1 MINDIKQDMYE
12 KKRYLDKRLFYS
24 LKKVPPFLSGHTYG
38 EGKRDIDHDT
48 RIRFKTHENI
58 EHRLRNTIFRS
69 IINQDIY
76 EKLIHDK

>member
-12 KKRYLDKRLFYS
+12 KKDILIKDCS
-24 LKKVPPFLSGHTYG
+24 IVSKKVPPFLSGHTYG
-38 EGKRDIDHDT
+38 KGKRDIDHDT